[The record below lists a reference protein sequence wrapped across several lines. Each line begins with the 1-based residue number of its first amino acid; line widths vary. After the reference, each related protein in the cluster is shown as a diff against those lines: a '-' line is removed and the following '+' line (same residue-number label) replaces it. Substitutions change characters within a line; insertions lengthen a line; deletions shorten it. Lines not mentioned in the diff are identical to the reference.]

1 MELTTV
7 LQDPGI
13 WIAAS
18 KEVTAHAELT
28 VDFDFLALSGAQEVT
43 ISICLSVCSRAL
55 NLHLL
60 TQVSSKSLL
69 NVSHFTFRLLTSAQ
83 ACLQVCSTHWSLGCS
98 SPGEKNIFLV
108 IPNQIDFSHQ
118 LLHVAP

>member
-43 ISICLSVCSRAL
+43 MSVCPFISPVLTCLRAL
-55 NLHLL
+55 NLHIR
-60 TQVSSKSLL
+60 SSLSI
-69 NVSHFTFRLLTSAQ
+69 S
-83 ACLQVCSTHWSLGCS
+83 
-98 SPGEKNIFLV
+98 
-108 IPNQIDFSHQ
+108 
-118 LLHVAP
+118 

>member
-43 ISICLSVCSRAL
+43 MTVCLSIKVISCLEHSI
-55 NLHLL
+55 LHLSLLSL
-60 TQVSSKSLL
+60 TQVSLRFL
-69 NVSHFTFRLLTSAQ
+69 SAYFIRKMEPNIL
-83 ACLQVCSTHWSLGCS
+83 CLVYS
-98 SPGEKNIFLV
+98 SFKLKY
-108 IPNQIDFSHQ
+108 
-118 LLHVAP
+118 